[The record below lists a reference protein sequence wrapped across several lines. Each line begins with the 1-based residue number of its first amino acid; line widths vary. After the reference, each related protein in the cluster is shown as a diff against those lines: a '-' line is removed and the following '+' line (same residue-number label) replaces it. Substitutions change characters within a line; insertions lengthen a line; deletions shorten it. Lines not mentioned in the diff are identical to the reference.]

1 MLLCWNVVRLGAL
14 QNNFWL
20 PWKNHMI
27 SKLSC
32 MLKLRLAIFLPCHL
46 KSICSY
52 GETRLGVIDICIGE
66 TNSFRMH
73 SHWLHSYW
81 SNLGPYANNKVVD
94 QQFIVSTC
102 SRDWF
107 TSWPMPILL
116 EKTHSQQVSFGSN
129 YWLLIFMAPVMC
141 HLALCPRRWSSAL
154 IFLDADV
161 NCWLDTWNQL
171 DLRGVPSSASHAVF
185 TSLRVSLP
193 YFRCTFTLPWACL
206 LVSWRIRETK
216 VSMVFWSNTCYMGTD
231 VGYKTW
237 KIRVSASPHR
247 VTAQSG
253 HHMCPI
259 RCNIGRLPAR
269 IPDPLQPFLD
279 GVVWK
284 WILYGNRFT

>member
-1 MLLCWNVVRLGAL
+1 MGHNDKETFVFWWLSSTHDGPPTGLHQRCWSRCLIRSYVSIWRSPTIYGVGRSQPQFFCYPISFDAKPLMKKPSYDMLLCWNVVRLGAL

-116 EKTHSQQVSFGSN
+116 EKH
-129 YWLLIFMAPVMC
+129 
-141 HLALCPRRWSSAL
+141 
-154 IFLDADV
+154 
-161 NCWLDTWNQL
+161 
-171 DLRGVPSSASHAVF
+171 
-185 TSLRVSLP
+185 
-193 YFRCTFTLPWACL
+193 
-206 LVSWRIRETK
+206 
-216 VSMVFWSNTCYMGTD
+216 
-231 VGYKTW
+231 
-237 KIRVSASPHR
+237 
-247 VTAQSG
+247 
-253 HHMCPI
+253 
-259 RCNIGRLPAR
+259 
-269 IPDPLQPFLD
+269 
-279 GVVWK
+279 
-284 WILYGNRFT
+284 ILNK